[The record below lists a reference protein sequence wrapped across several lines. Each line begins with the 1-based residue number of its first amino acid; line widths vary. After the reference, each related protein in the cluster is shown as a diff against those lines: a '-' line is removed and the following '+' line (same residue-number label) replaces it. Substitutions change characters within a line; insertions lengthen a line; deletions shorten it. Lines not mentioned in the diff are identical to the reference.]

1 MSEIVITS
9 DSTCDLSP
17 ELLSSRGIGIYPLS
31 VMLGAKSFR
40 DGIDIVPQDIFRYFD
55 ETGQLPKTAAPSTEE
70 YAEFFKKF
78 VDEGKT
84 VIHFNISSKA
94 SGSYSFA
101 DAAAKRFDGKVF
113 AVDTHALSTGQGL
126 LVMKACDMRDEG
138 KSAQEIYDTVLS
150 LRDKVNTSFIPDTL
164 LYLYKGGRCSTLSY
178 YGSKVLSIHP
188 MIDMKDGQLYPKK
201 KYIGKM
207 SRCIKNYINDLVA
220 DYPAYDKRRCFVTHS
235 NADAELVELAKSM
248 VKELFS
254 FDEIIETVAGSIVT
268 SHCGRNTLG
277 VLFISE

>member
-113 AVDTHALSTGQGL
+113 AVDTHALSTGQ
-126 LVMKACDMRDEG
+126 D
-138 KSAQEIYDTVLS
+138 
-150 LRDKVNTSFIPDTL
+150 
-164 LYLYKGGRCSTLSY
+164 
-178 YGSKVLSIHP
+178 
-188 MIDMKDGQLYPKK
+188 
-201 KYIGKM
+201 
-207 SRCIKNYINDLVA
+207 
-220 DYPAYDKRRCFVTHS
+220 
-235 NADAELVELAKSM
+235 
-248 VKELFS
+248 FS
-254 FDEIIETVAGSIVT
+254 S
-268 SHCGRNTLG
+268 
-277 VLFISE
+277 